1 MKLHLAAVGLLSI
14 CFSATHA
21 ANSPS
26 WVDASNAHA
35 QVLIKAQGRFN
46 PEGASSLGFTE
57 YDGQALDLGPEIGT
71 RFRAAT
77 AAAQAELEKRLV
89 AEKDAR
95 VRQDLEIM
103 IQAAKDQIQG
113 SVLNERYMLA
123 WTDVPQA
130 VFLSEQSL
138 LQEQFPEQRRLKALE
153 RLQRYTG
160 LAPGSVSLFEQA
172 KARYTER
179 LADKTLLG
187 PYAAEIEQA
196 LENAP
201 TYASGVRELYQ
212 QFKIDGAE
220 PALKALDQ
228 QIKDYAAWARKN
240 VLPRARK
247 DARLPAELYAFSL
260 RQFGIDIDPQTLMQ
274 RARLEFME
282 TRAAMQALAPLVAK
296 ANGITASDYRDVI
309 RALKTK
315 KIENAAIETYYRGVL
330 DQLDKII
337 VREKIVSL
345 PQRPLIMRVASAA
358 ESAAQPA
365 PYFQPAPL
373 VGNTGEQ
380 GTFVLPM
387 GNPGKD
393 SSGEQYDDFNFA
405 AAAWTLS
412 AHEGRPGHELQFSAM
427 IERGVSLARSVF
439 AFNSVNAEGWGLYAE
454 AEALPYEP
462 LEGQLIALQFRLL
475 RAARAMLD
483 PMLNLGLTDRET
495 GRKLLTGDVVLSEP
509 MARQELDRYMF
520 RAPGQAGSYFYGYTR
535 LLELR
540 AETELALG
548 AKFQRLAFNDFL
560 LDQGLLPPALLA
572 KSVREEFVPAKLK

>member
-1 MKLHLAAVGLLSI
+1 MKRHLAVASLLSI
-14 CFSATHA
+14 LAIGASAAEGPT
-21 ANSPS
+21 
-26 WVDASNAHA
+26 WVEASNAHA

-57 YDGQALDLGPEIGT
+57 YDGQALDLGPEIGA

-77 AAAQAELEKRLV
+77 AAAQAELEKRLL
-89 AEKDAR
+89 AEQDAR

-123 WTDVPQA
+123 WTDVPQQ

-138 LQEQFPEQRRLKALE
+138 LQEQFPAERRIKALE

-220 PALKALDQ
+220 PALKALDR

-296 ANGITASDYRDVI
+296 ANGIAASDYRDVI

-315 KIENAAIETYYRGVL
+315 KVENAAIETYYRGVL
-330 DQLDKII
+330 DQLDQII
-337 VREKIVSL
+337 LREKIVSL

-387 GNPGKD
+387 GNPGKG
-393 SSGEQYDDFNFA
+393 SSEQYDDFNFA

-483 PMLNLGLTDRET
+483 PMLNLGLTDREA